1 MDLPYFFTD
10 SQITG
15 NNIELNEETS
25 KHVVQVLRMAE
36 GKKLML
42 TNGKGETYEVKISS
56 AHKKHCI
63 VSILK
68 STSVPKPDVEI
79 SIAISLLKNTSRFE
93 WFLEKAVE
101 IGVINIFPLICRRTE
116 KQHFRYDRM
125 KAITISAMLQ
135 SKQSWLPQL
144 SEPIKFNDFIIKNF
158 EGNKFIAHCEDDEN
172 KFNIPNIL
180 NNKNSLMLIGPEG
193 DFDPEE
199 ISTAM
204 YNKFIPVSL
213 GNTRLRTETAGIV
226 AATLLCNR

>member
-10 SQITG
+10 SQIKG

-25 KHVVQVLRMAE
+25 RHVVQVLRMDE

-42 TNGKGETYEVKISS
+42 TNGKGETYKVEIIS
-56 AHKKHCI
+56 AHKKHCV
-63 VSILK
+63 VSILDN
-68 STSVPKPDVEI
+68 TLVPKTEGEI
-79 SIAISLLKNTSRFE
+79 SIAISLLKNASRFE

-101 IGVINIFPLICRRTE
+101 IGVANIFPLICHRTE

-135 SKQSWLPQL
+135 SKQSWLPAL
-144 SEPIKFNDFIIKNF
+144 SEPIKFNDFIVRNF

-172 KFNIPNIL
+172 KVSFPASSKD
-180 NNKNSLMLIGPEG
+180 NKSLILIGPEG
-193 DFDPEE
+193 EFDPEE
-199 ISTAM
+199 IRSAM
-204 YNKFIPVSL
+204 YNKFVPASL

>member
-10 SQITG
+10 SQIKG

-25 KHVVQVLRMAE
+25 RHVVQVLRMDE

-42 TNGKGETYEVKISS
+42 TNGKGETYKVEIIS
-56 AHKKHCI
+56 AHKKHCV
-63 VSILK
+63 VSILDN
-68 STSVPKPDVEI
+68 TLVPKTEGEI
-79 SIAISLLKNTSRFE
+79 SIAISLLKNASRFE

-101 IGVINIFPLICRRTE
+101 IGV
-116 KQHFRYDRM
+116 
-125 KAITISAMLQ
+125 A
-135 SKQSWLPQL
+135 SKQSWLPAL
-144 SEPIKFNDFIIKNF
+144 SEPIKFNDFIVRNF

-172 KFNIPNIL
+172 KVSFPASSKD
-180 NNKNSLMLIGPEG
+180 NKSLILIGPEG

-199 ISTAM
+199 IRSAM
-204 YNKFIPVSL
+204 YNKFVPASL